1 MEDAGDAKKEYKEE
15 MMKKA
20 FSLSRLAVVLVFLAG
35 GLYLAA
41 AADAAYKDEYPKKG
55 ERAKKEAPEKAVK
68 VESCYGCHEPVK
80 ELHKMGRHEKVNCTS
95 CHRGLRKHL
104 ENPGPDTRP
113 VTDTSWEACGQCHKD
128 QYESFMKVAWHR
140 PARDEKSQLTN
151 RAPNPFWDKLM
162 MGHGFTK
169 EHNLTRSH
177 NWMLIDHYV
186 VDRAYGGRFQGKAG
200 WQYIFARGTVWDVL
214 EDRYPNTNEHKPF
227 IPQSAAAANP
237 VCLQCKSQDH
247 ILDWAYMGDPGK
259 GAKWSRT
266 SNVVELARSL
276 QHGLNCFTCHD
287 PHAAKP
293 RIVRDGL
300 IDALT
305 RADGDTLWHKD
316 PKRTGI
322 KVMDMG
328 VRGFQRKI
336 ALLDRYDTRLLCGQ
350 CHVEYNCNPGYDP
363 KNPDT
368 SKYSVTMADRRTNHF
383 PYKDVFDLYDHY
395 VNKVSFL
402 DFKHGLTGGLLWKA
416 QHPESE
422 TYYNSRHAKAGVGCD
437 GCHTP
442 RVRDG
447 KNGKLYTSHFAVSPR
462 VQLKDTCLKC
472 HPKWTEEMARYAI
485 DSVKAHIR
493 GKMRKAE
500 FWMTALIDKVV
511 EGRKA
516 GLGED
521 VIKQAQ
527 DQHLKAHFL
536 WEYWTA
542 ENSDGFHNP
551 EMARESLTRSVD
563 ESMKG
568 IKIISDAL
576 VMKTAAR

>member
-1 MEDAGDAKKEYKEE
+1 MSRKVY
-15 MMKKA
+15 A
-20 FSLSRLAVVLVFLAG
+20 FIVAVLALALAG
-35 GLYLAA
+35 GIYYTN
-41 AADAAYKDEYPKKG
+41 ADARYKNADAPKVSVK
-55 ERAKKEAPEKAVK
+55 EKAVK
-68 VESCYGCHEPVK
+68 VEACYGCHAQIK
-80 ELHKMGRHEKVNCTS
+80 ELHTMGKHAKVNCS
-95 CHRGLRKHL
+95 NCHKGLEKHL
-104 ENPGPDTRP
+104 SAPGPDTRP
-113 VTDTSWEACGQCHKD
+113 VTDTSWQACGQCHKE
-128 QYESFMKVAWHR
+128 QMESFMKEAYHR

-177 NWMLIDHYV
+177 VWMLVDHLV
-186 VDRAYGGRFQGKAG
+186 VDRAYGGRFQPKDG
-200 WQYIFARGTVWDVL
+200 WQYVL
-214 EDRYPNTNEHKPF
+214 ESGKAWDILTDKYPNTNEHKPF

-237 VCLQCKSQDH
+237 VCLQCKTQDH
-247 ILDWAYMGDPGK
+247 ILDWAYMGDPVK

-266 SNVVELARSL
+266 SNVVDLARSL
-276 QHGLNCFTCHD
+276 QHGLSCFTCHD

-305 RADGDTLWHKD
+305 RPDGDTLWHKD

-322 KVMDMG
+322 RVIEMG
-328 VRGFQRKI
+328 IRGYTRKI
-336 ALLDRYDTRLLCGQ
+336 ALLDKYDTRLQCGQ

-383 PYKDVFDLYDHY
+383 PYKDVFGLYDHY
-395 VNKVSFL
+395 VNKVGFL
-402 DFKHGLTGGLLWKA
+402 DFKHTLTGGLLWKA

-422 TYYNSRHAKAGVGCD
+422 TFYNSKHARAGAGCD
-437 GCHTP
+437 SCHTP
-442 RVRDG
+442 KMKDKKTG
-447 KNGKLYTSHFAVSPR
+447 KVYTSHFAVTPR
-462 VQLKDTCLKC
+462 VQLKETCLKC
-472 HPKWTEEMARYAI
+472 HPKWTEEQARYTI
-485 DSVKAHIR
+485 DSIKAYTK

-500 FWMTALIDKVV
+500 FWLSALIDKIV
-511 EGRKA
+511 EAKKA
-516 GLGED
+516 GVDAGA
-521 VIKQAQ
+521 IKKAQ
-527 DQHLKAHFL
+527 DQHLRAHVL

-563 ESMKG
+563 ESQKG
-568 IKIISDAL
+568 IKILDDA
-576 VMKTAAR
+576 MTAKTAAAAK